1 MPKFCIVQND
11 TIPWQNLNM
20 NTKSVAKKSVKYIDS
35 VLGRIL
41 RHMVFS
47 LVRPYYSLFYNVSC
61 SNKEK
66 LQGLDGAIVLSSHV
80 SRHDPPLILSALYSV
95 TRMRPTAYYKE
106 YEHWAQ
112 HYPMV
117 LFGTIPMSSP
127 KTWAPERREEQKAR
141 TLEIMSKVLANGNS
155 ILIFPAGGIR
165 KGEKEEIPPY
175 LTGSYDT
182 ICAHLDK
189 PVVLIRVDGLGLHQY
204 QIYDQF
210 WSFLGLAKGRRHVK
224 MDVEITDNLSM
235 EGGREA
241 FNQRLEDYFNGAPL
255 SLLENKT
262 SQSEEQ

>member
-1 MPKFCIVQND
+1 
-11 TIPWQNLNM
+11 M
-20 NTKSVAKKSVKYIDS
+20 NKRTVAKKGVKYVDS

-41 RHMVFS
+41 RHLVFA

-80 SRHDPPLILSALYSV
+80 SRHDPPLILSVLYSV

-127 KTWAPERREEQKAR
+127 KSWPPERREEQKQR
-141 TLEIMSKVLANGNS
+141 TLDIMSKVLANGNS

-165 KGEKEEIPPY
+165 KGENEEVPPY
-175 LTGSYDT
+175 LTGSFDT
-182 ICAHLDK
+182 IQAHPDK
-189 PVVLIRVDGLGLHQY
+189 PVVLIKVDGLGKHQY
-204 QIYDQF
+204 QIHDQF

-224 MDVEITDNLSM
+224 LDVEIVDNLSM
-235 EGGREA
+235 DGGREV
-241 FNQRLEDYFNGAPL
+241 FNKRLEDYFNGAPL
-255 SLLENKT
+255 SLLESEN